1 MRRFILAAGLPFAM
15 LAAPA
20 AAQDMSP
27 ETGDATGDEA
37 VERFAE
43 TLSDP
48 ARQEQFA
55 LTARALTEVLLDL
68 PLAPILQPLA
78 DAAGEIADEEIE
90 PVDPDAT
97 LRRMAPSAADMPE
110 RIEEELPR
118 AMDRLAGA
126 SGALA
131 DLIPALRDMSER
143 LKDVLPPELS
153 EPR

>member
-1 MRRFILAAGLPFAM
+1 MRRLMLAAGLPLAM
-15 LAAPA
+15 LAVPA
-20 AAQDMSP
+20 AAQDVTDN
-27 ETGDATGDEA
+27 TGEEA
-37 VERFAE
+37 VERLAE
-43 TLSDP
+43 TLADP

>member
-1 MRRFILAAGLPFAM
+1 MRRFMLAAGLPLAM
-15 LAAPA
+15 LAVPV
-20 AAQDMSP
+20 AAQDES
-27 ETGDATGDEA
+27 DESGEER

-68 PLAPILQPLA
+68 PLAPLLQPLA

-90 PVDPDAT
+90 PIDPDAT

-126 SGALA
+126 SEAFA
-131 DLIPALRDMSER
+131 DLLPALREMRER
-143 LKDVLPPELS
+143 LKDALPPELS
-153 EPR
+153 ERR